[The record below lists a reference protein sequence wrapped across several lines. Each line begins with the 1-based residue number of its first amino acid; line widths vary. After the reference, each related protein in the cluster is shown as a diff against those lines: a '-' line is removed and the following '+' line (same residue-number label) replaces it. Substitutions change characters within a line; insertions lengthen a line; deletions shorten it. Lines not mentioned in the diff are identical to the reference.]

1 MTMKPCKAKLP
12 DGKPC
17 PNQVDDGQEY
27 CFFHL
32 ADQDSKVKKKSSIV
46 AGAVT
51 VLSVVAVGIYK
62 VAKFVINKKL

>member
-1 MTMKPCKAKLP
+1 MQPCKAKLQ

-32 ADQDSKVKKKSSIV
+32 ADQDSKAKKKFSI
-46 AGAVT
+46 ATGAVA
-51 VLSVVAVGIYK
+51 VVGLVVTGIYK
-62 VAKFVINKKL
+62 VAKFVVSKKL